1 MEVNS
6 YSLEKFPYPK
16 SFRLL
21 LANEKIVR
29 ANVLLRLFLNFDL
42 KYI

>member
-16 SFRLL
+16 GFRLL
-21 LANEKIVR
+21 LANERIVR
-29 ANVLLRLFLNFDL
+29 ANVLLKLLFEF
-42 KYI
+42 